1 MPCEQQQ
8 HLRIPLS
15 LSLLFFLHQFLS
27 RCIPPYLLSLS
38 SCISFS
44 FPMSSSI
51 SRSLSLLS
59 FSFPLSR
66 LFSLPVLLYP
76 NFYFFILFFFFLSP
90 LSLSHFFPP
99 LGFPPSSSR
108 SLSLYSPIV
117 LSFLLLSSF
126 LQFLPS
132 LLFLFLSFL
141 LLLLLFSLSSLC
153 LYVIL
158 SISLFLFH
166 FSFSC
171 VFFSLFR
178 SALSSLQT
186 SIFSSHLWINLSIK
200 RKKRKTDTAANPTQH
215 TTHTHTSSL

>member
-15 LSLLFFLHQFLS
+15 LSLLFFLHPFLS

-76 NFYFFILFFFFLSP
+76 NFYFFILFFFSFSSFPFPFLSTSRFP
-90 LSLSHFFPP
+90 SILFPFPFSLFSNSSFF
-99 LGFPPSSSR
+99 L
-108 SLSLYSPIV
+108 IIII
-117 LSFLLLSSF
+117 LSSISA
-126 LQFLPS
+126 LPS
-132 LLFLFLSFL
+132 FFISIFPSP
-141 LLLLLFSLSSLC
+141 SL
-153 LYVIL
+153 VIL
-158 SISLFLFH
+158 SIFSLSIFLSLYITISLSFLFLLCF
-166 FSFSC
+166 
-171 VFFSLFR
+171 FFSLQVCIVVAPDLHLF
-178 SALSSLQT
+178 LSSVNKSLYQAKEAENR
-186 SIFSSHLWINLSIK
+186 HCCK
-200 RKKRKTDTAANPTQH
+200 PDTTHN
-215 TTHTHTSSL
+215 THTHE